1 MTYKK
6 VYIDT
11 NIIRDCIRRRKD
23 SSITL
28 MKEIREQKVECITS
42 IFTLIELWNLEK
54 QESFFFKK
62 MRKHVELNA
71 ILSNRN
77 QMDLN
82 ESELNDIN
90 DELDKFFREYNFV
103 STVQLVPEGWQ
114 FAFNIAR
121 TTNIQPGDIL
131 HLATALGERCDTL
144 ISGDDTFMKEAKKF
158 IKNNKFHLRVVRS
171 KQAETEIKLSTGLL
185 K

>member
-11 NIIRDCIRRRKD
+11 NIIRDCIRRRKE

-28 MKEIREQKVECITS
+28 MKEIRERKVECITS

-62 MRKHVELNA
+62 MRKHFELNA

-90 DELDKFFREYNFV
+90 DELDKFFQEYNFIT
-103 STVQLVPEGWQ
+103 TVQLAPEGWQ

-144 ISGDDTFMKEAKKF
+144 ISGGDSFIKESKKF
-158 IKNNKFHLRVVRS
+158 IRNNKFPLRIVKS
-171 KQAETEIKLSTGLL
+171 KQAETEIKSSD
-185 K
+185 

>member
-1 MTYKK
+1 VIYSK

-11 NIIRDCIRRRKD
+11 NIIRDCIRRRQD
-23 SSITL
+23 CSLVL
-28 MKEIREQKVECITS
+28 MKEIKERKVECITS

-62 MRKHVELNA
+62 MRKHIELNS

-82 ESELNDIN
+82 EVELNDIN
-90 DELDKFFREYNFV
+90 DDLDKFFRDYNFI
-103 STVQLVPEGWQ
+103 TKVQLCPEGWQ
-114 FAFNIAR
+114 LAFNIAR
-121 TTNIQPGDIL
+121 TTNIQPADIL

-144 ISGDDTFMKEAKKF
+144 ISGDAAFLKEAKQF
-158 IKNNKFHLRVVRS
+158 TKNNRLHLRIVTS
-171 KQAETEIKLSTGLL
+171 KQAEALIKSL
-185 K
+185 

>member
-1 MTYKK
+1 MTFIKI
-6 VYIDT
+6 YIDT

-28 MKEIREQKVECITS
+28 LKEIRERKVECITS

-54 QESFFFKK
+54 QELFFFKK
-62 MRKHVELNA
+62 IRKHIELNA
-71 ILSNRN
+71 IISSRN
-77 QMDLN
+77 QLDLN

-90 DELDKFFREYNFV
+90 DDLDKFFREYNFIT
-103 STVQLVPEGWQ
+103 TVQLAPEGWQ

-144 ISGDDTFMKEAKKF
+144 ISGDDSFINEAKKF
-158 IKNNKFHLRVVRS
+158 VRNNKFSLRILTSR
-171 KQAETEIKLSTGLL
+171 QAEAEIKLS